1 MHRKYRKLVSAGLVL
16 TMAGAMTLQGCG
28 QKEET
33 GKTEIEL
40 VQYKPEAVKTFE
52 KIEEE
57 FNIEFVD
64 EDLDQRNFVS
74 VDEIC
79 RTINKYIK

>member
-1 MHRKYRKLVSAGLVL
+1 MEENIKKIICNILDRNIVIDNREDIRAYGMDSLLKVQLV
-16 TMAGAMTLQGCG
+16 
-28 QKEET
+28 
-33 GKTEIEL
+33 I
-40 VQYKPEAVKTFE
+40 

-64 EDLDQRNFVS
+64 EDLDQRNFAS

-79 RTINKYIK
+79 RTINKYVK

>member
-1 MHRKYRKLVSAGLVL
+1 MEENIKKIICNILDRNIVMDNREDIRAYGMDSLLKVQLV
-16 TMAGAMTLQGCG
+16 
-28 QKEET
+28 
-33 GKTEIEL
+33 I
-40 VQYKPEAVKTFE
+40 

-64 EDLDQRNFVS
+64 EDLDQRNFAS

>member
-1 MHRKYRKLVSAGLVL
+1 MDSLLKVQLV
-16 TMAGAMTLQGCG
+16 
-28 QKEET
+28 
-33 GKTEIEL
+33 I
-40 VQYKPEAVKTFE
+40 

>member
-1 MHRKYRKLVSAGLVL
+1 MEENIKKIICNILDRNIVIDNREDIRAYGMDSLLKVQLV
-16 TMAGAMTLQGCG
+16 
-28 QKEET
+28 
-33 GKTEIEL
+33 I
-40 VQYKPEAVKTFE
+40 

>member
-1 MHRKYRKLVSAGLVL
+1 MEENIKKIICNILDRNIVIDNREDIRAYGLDSLLKVQLV
-16 TMAGAMTLQGCG
+16 
-28 QKEET
+28 
-33 GKTEIEL
+33 I
-40 VQYKPEAVKTFE
+40 

-64 EDLDQRNFVS
+64 EDLDQRNFAS

>member
-1 MHRKYRKLVSAGLVL
+1 MGEHVMEENIKKIICNILDRNIVIDNREDIRAYGMDSLLKVQLV
-16 TMAGAMTLQGCG
+16 
-28 QKEET
+28 
-33 GKTEIEL
+33 I
-40 VQYKPEAVKTFE
+40 

-64 EDLDQRNFVS
+64 EDLDQGNFAS

>member
-1 MHRKYRKLVSAGLVL
+1 MDENIKKIICNILDRNIVIDNREDIRAYGMDSLLKVQLV
-16 TMAGAMTLQGCG
+16 
-28 QKEET
+28 
-33 GKTEIEL
+33 I
-40 VQYKPEAVKTFE
+40 

-64 EDLDQRNFVS
+64 EDLDQRNFAS

>member
-1 MHRKYRKLVSAGLVL
+1 MEENIKKIICNILDRNIVIDNREDIRAYGMDSLLKVQLV
-16 TMAGAMTLQGCG
+16 
-28 QKEET
+28 
-33 GKTEIEL
+33 I
-40 VQYKPEAVKTFE
+40 

-64 EDLDQRNFVS
+64 EDLDQRNFES

>member
-1 MHRKYRKLVSAGLVL
+1 MEENIKKIICNILDRNIVIDNREDIRAYGMDSLLKVQLV
-16 TMAGAMTLQGCG
+16 
-28 QKEET
+28 
-33 GKTEIEL
+33 I
-40 VQYKPEAVKTFE
+40 

-64 EDLDQRNFVS
+64 EDLDQSNFVS

>member
-1 MHRKYRKLVSAGLVL
+1 MEENIKKIICNILDRNIVIDNREDIRAYGMDSLLKVQLV
-16 TMAGAMTLQGCG
+16 
-28 QKEET
+28 
-33 GKTEIEL
+33 I
-40 VQYKPEAVKTFE
+40 

-64 EDLDQRNFVS
+64 EDLDQRDFAS

>member
-1 MHRKYRKLVSAGLVL
+1 MGEHVMEENIKKIICNILDRNIVIDNREDIRAYGMDSLLKVQLV
-16 TMAGAMTLQGCG
+16 
-28 QKEET
+28 
-33 GKTEIEL
+33 I
-40 VQYKPEAVKTFE
+40 

-64 EDLDQRNFVS
+64 EDLDQRNFAS

-79 RTINKYIK
+79 RTINKYVK

>member
-1 MHRKYRKLVSAGLVL
+1 MEENIKKIICNILVDNREDIRAYGMDSLLKVQLV
-16 TMAGAMTLQGCG
+16 
-28 QKEET
+28 
-33 GKTEIEL
+33 I
-40 VQYKPEAVKTFE
+40 

-64 EDLDQRNFVS
+64 EDLDQRNFAS

>member
-1 MHRKYRKLVSAGLVL
+1 MEENIKRIICNILDRNIVIDNREDIRAYGMDSLLKVQLV
-16 TMAGAMTLQGCG
+16 
-28 QKEET
+28 
-33 GKTEIEL
+33 I
-40 VQYKPEAVKTFE
+40 

-64 EDLDQRNFVS
+64 EDLDQRNFAS

>member
-1 MHRKYRKLVSAGLVL
+1 MEENIKKIICNILDRNIVIDNREDIRAYGMDSLLKVQLV
-16 TMAGAMTLQGCG
+16 
-28 QKEET
+28 
-33 GKTEIEL
+33 I
-40 VQYKPEAVKTFE
+40 

-64 EDLDQRNFVS
+64 EDLDQRNFAS

>member
-1 MHRKYRKLVSAGLVL
+1 MGEHVMEENIKKIICNILDRNIVIDNREDIRAYGMDSLLKVQLV
-16 TMAGAMTLQGCG
+16 
-28 QKEET
+28 
-33 GKTEIEL
+33 I
-40 VQYKPEAVKTFE
+40 

-64 EDLDQRNFVS
+64 EDLDQRNFAS

-79 RTINKYIK
+79 RLNCNPRFHTRYLG

>member
-1 MHRKYRKLVSAGLVL
+1 MGEHVMEENIKKIISAANTEPPSFHSDIRAYGMDSLLKVQLV
-16 TMAGAMTLQGCG
+16 
-28 QKEET
+28 
-33 GKTEIEL
+33 I
-40 VQYKPEAVKTFE
+40 

>member
-1 MHRKYRKLVSAGLVL
+1 MGEHVMEENIKKIICNILDRNIVIDNREDIRAYGMDSLLKVQLV
-16 TMAGAMTLQGCG
+16 
-28 QKEET
+28 
-33 GKTEIEL
+33 I
-40 VQYKPEAVKTFE
+40 

-64 EDLDQRNFVS
+64 EDLDQRNFAS